1 MTASPTSLP
10 AATPTPEQL
19 REEMERLVVA
29 DLLGPAG
36 GEDETLPGFDRVRDR
51 YLVGMLAPLGTVAAG
66 PERQDDPGSDSD
78 AEAGES
84 DPLAAVPSLF
94 ASSVGISFAVLPET
108 TELKVSA
115 AWGHYLKERGPE
127 PGAEGGDGGDGKG
140 THWQRY
146 PVEDSK
152 VIDLADGPIEPFF
165 VVADQPEVVVKG
177 RCKKTPNAWLI
188 DLFLVNEQDTPKR
201 NRDEAW
207 LFQPQLSVSAPDGSP
222 VFIGRQ
228 EAAPGIPGSRDPED
242 QALDLLYRNDV
253 EFAVGH
259 GTGVHCT
266 PSAGNP
272 TRAVRV
278 ETSVMP
284 RYDVPK
290 TEAPTIAEV
299 PELAG
304 VVLDMKTLAGLD
316 DAGLVA
322 AIRPLADAYSHWLDR
337 QEARINA
344 GADGIRRHDVAARD
358 SLRVARGTLDRLRAG
373 IDLLGTDATA
383 AEAFRFANRA
393 MYLQRVHTVA
403 AGYRRE
409 DPELGV
415 DAALA
420 RADVPRERSWRPF
433 QLAFICVNLPSL
445 TDPKHP
451 ERRKKDGLVDL
462 LFFPTGGG
470 KTEAYLGLTA
480 FTLAIRRL
488 QGMVAGH
495 DGSGGIGVL
504 MRYTLRLLTAQQF
517 QRATAL
523 ICACEVIRREDAAKW
538 GDTPFR
544 IGMWVGLSVTPNR
557 VSDAARALDDARGM
571 GGRQSGRTASPLQLL
586 SCPWC
591 GTEIDPGK
599 HARVDSDLHR
609 VFVYCGDALGSC
621 PFTAAQSGEGLPVV
635 TTDEEIYRLLP
646 GLVIATVDK
655 FAQLPWQGPLHLLF
669 GKAAR
674 RCTRHGYRT
683 PDLDDW
689 VTWDERDKHNKT
701 AALPGATT
709 VACDPLR
716 PPDLIIQ
723 DELHLIAGPLGTL
736 MGLYETA
743 IDRLAAWDVDGIE
756 VRPKIVASTAT
767 IRRAADQVNAIFWR
781 KLAVFPPQVLDAG
794 DSFFAVQRP
803 TSQAPGRR
811 YLGICAP
818 GQRLKAVEIR
828 VFVAALGAAKRLFDQ
843 YGLAAD
849 PWMTLVGYFSAL
861 RELGGMRRLV
871 EDDVANRL
879 RRADRRGLARRRNL
893 VVRELTSR
901 VGSSDIPGMLE
912 LLGARH
918 DPNRDKNAPRPI
930 DVLLAT
936 NMISVGVDVPR
947 LGLMTV
953 VGQPKA
959 TAEYIQATSRVGRD
973 ASGPGLVLTVYN
985 WARPRD
991 LSHYESFEQ
1000 YHATFYRHVEALSV
1014 TPFAARAL
1022 DRGLS
1027 AVLVSLARQD
1037 ELPWNP
1043 NLQAQSVDVRSKEM
1057 LALGEEIAVRAGE
1070 VTGEPGVPV
1079 EVRAQLSQRY
1089 DDWRAQQSKGG
1100 VQLAYRAA
1108 SGAAVP
1114 LLQEPAVGPWST
1126 WSTPTSL
1133 REVEAN
1139 VNLIIDEMDPSLGS
1153 APGFGPAPTP
1163 ADTPPSD
1170 EDDEEP
1176 DEEGAA
1182 PGTGFADEFERA
1194 FRQAQDEMVKSF
1206 GSRAED
1212 AQ

>member
-1 MTASPTSLP
+1 MSEPLP
-10 AATPTPEQL
+10 HPVAVPSPEQL
-19 REEMERLVVA
+19 RSELEQLIA
-29 DLLGPAG
+29 GDLLGPAG
-36 GEDETLPGFDRVRDR
+36 GEDETLPGTGRVSDR
-51 YLVGMLAPLGTVAAG
+51 YLVGMIAPSGTVAADAS
-66 PERQDDPGSDSD
+66 RQDDPGTDSD
-78 AEAGES
+78 GEGGET
-84 DPLAAVPSLF
+84 DPMAAMPSLF
-94 ASSVGISFAVLPET
+94 PSSIGITFAVLADT
-108 TELKVSA
+108 RHLKVTAS
-115 AWGHYLKERGPE
+115 WGRYLKEEGPE
-127 PGAEGGDGGDGKG
+127 PGAGGDEGKG

-146 PVEDSK
+146 PVEGSQ
-152 VIDLADGPIEPFF
+152 IITLADGPAEPFW
-165 VVADQPEVVVKG
+165 VVTDQPDVVVKG
-177 RCKKTPNAWLI
+177 RCKKTASAWLI
-188 DLFLVNEQDTPKR
+188 DLFLVNQQDTPKK

-207 LFQPQLSVSAPDGSP
+207 LFQPRLSVMATDGSP
-222 VFIGRQ
+222 VFIGRH
-228 EAAPGIPGSRDPED
+228 EAVPGLPGSRDPED
-242 QALDLLYRNDV
+242 QALDLLYREYV

-259 GTGVHCT
+259 GTAVHCT
-266 PSAGNP
+266 VAAGNSS
-272 TRAVRV
+272 RAVRV
-278 ETSVMP
+278 ETAVMP
-284 RYDVPK
+284 RYDVPR
-290 TEAPTIAEV
+290 TEAPPVSAV

-304 VVLDMKTLAGLD
+304 VTLDMKTLAELD
-316 DAGLVA
+316 DVALAA
-322 AIRPLADAYSHWLDR
+322 AIRPLADAYGHWLDR
-337 QEARINA
+337 QETRIDA
-344 GADGIRRHDVAARD
+344 GADGIANHLPAAREAV
-358 SLRVARGTLDRLRAG
+358 RKARETLARLRTG
-373 IDLLGTDATA
+373 IDLLGTDTTA
-383 AEAFRFANRA
+383 ADAFRFANRA
-393 MYLQRVHTVA
+393 MYLQRVHSVA

-409 DPELGV
+409 DEALTLDG
-415 DAALA
+415 ALA

-523 ICACEVIRREDAAKW
+523 ICACEVIRREDSEKW

-557 VSDAARALDDARGM
+557 VSDARKALDDARGT
-571 GGRQSGRTASPLQLL
+571 GGRQSGRVASPLQIL

-591 GTEIDPGK
+591 GTAIDAAK
-599 HARVDSDLHR
+599 HARVDEDLHR
-609 VFVYCGDALGSC
+609 VFVYCGDPMGTC
-621 PFTAAQSGEGLPVV
+621 PFTARQSAEGIPVV

-646 GLVIATVDK
+646 GLVIATADK

-669 GKAAR
+669 GKTAR

-683 PDLDDW
+683 PDLDAW
-689 VTWDERDKHNKT
+689 VKGSWEERDKHNKT
-701 AALPGATT
+701 VQLPAATT

-743 IDRLAAWDVDGIE
+743 IDRLAEWEVDGLP

-781 KLAVFPPQVLDAG
+781 RLAVFPPQVLDAG

-803 TSQAPGRR
+803 VNEAPGRR

-828 VFVAALGAAKRLFDQ
+828 VFVAALASAQRLYEQ
-843 YGLAAD
+843 YGASVD
-849 PWMTLVGYFSAL
+849 PWMTLVGYFNAL

-879 RRADRRGLARRRNL
+879 RRADRRGLGRRRNL
-893 VVRELTSR
+893 AVRELTSR
-901 VGSSDIPGMLE
+901 VSSSDIPGMLE
-912 LLGARH
+912 LLGVRH
-918 DPNRDKNAPRPI
+918 DPNASKDGPRPI

-947 LGLMTV
+947 LGLITV
-953 VGQPKA
+953 VGQPKT
-959 TAEYIQATSRVGRD
+959 TAEYIQATSRVGR
-973 ASGPGLVLTVYN
+973 SSEGPGLVLTIYN

-1022 DRGLS
+1022 DRGLT
-1027 AVLVSLARQD
+1027 AVLVSLARQTQ
-1037 ELPWNP
+1037 PAWNP
-1043 NLQAQSVDVRSKEM
+1043 NLTAQVVGVRSAEM
-1057 LALGEEIAVRAGE
+1057 ADLGEEIVERAGE
-1070 VTGEPGVPV
+1070 VTGEAQVLA
-1079 EVRAQLSQRY
+1079 EVRAQLACRY
-1089 DDWRAQQSKGG
+1089 DDWVAFQGKGG
-1100 VQLAYRAA
+1100 VELAYRGA

-1114 LLQEPAVGPWST
+1114 LLQEPAGGPWDR
-1126 WSTPTSL
+1126 WSAPTSL
-1133 REVEAN
+1133 REVEAS
-1139 VNLIIDEMDPSLGS
+1139 VNLIIDEVDPSLGA
-1153 APGFGPAPTP
+1153 APGFGPSAAP
-1163 ADTPPSD
+1163 ADTPSID
-1170 EDDEEP
+1170 EDDEE
-1176 DEEGAA
+1176 EAGEGPPGEALRMAA
-1182 PGTGFADEFERA
+1182 GEVALSGESE
-1194 FRQAQDEMVKSF
+1194 S
-1206 GSRAED
+1206 
-1212 AQ
+1212 

>member
-1 MTASPTSLP
+1 MRDEL
-10 AATPTPEQL
+10 EQL
-19 REEMERLVVA
+19 IVA

-36 GEDETLPGFDRVRDR
+36 GEHETLPGVEHVRDR
-51 YLVGMLAPLGTVAAG
+51 YLVGMIAPVGTVAAG

-78 AEAGES
+78 SEAGES
-84 DPLAAVPSLF
+84 DPLAAAPSLF
-94 ASSVGISFAVLPET
+94 ASSIGISFAVLPET

-127 PGAEGGDGGDGKG
+127 PGAEGSDGGHGKG

-146 PVEDSK
+146 PVEDSQFLT
-152 VIDLADGPIEPFF
+152 VADGPIEPFL
-165 VVADQPEVVVKG
+165 VVADQPEVVIKG
-177 RCKKTPNAWLI
+177 RCKKTTNAWLI
-188 DLFLVNEQDTPKR
+188 DLFLVNEQDTPKF

-207 LFQPQLSVSAPDGSP
+207 LFQPQLAVSAPDGSP

-228 EAAPGIPGSRDPED
+228 EAAPGIPGARDPED
-242 QALDLLYRNDV
+242 QALDLLYRNEV

-259 GTGVHCT
+259 GTGVRCIR
-266 PSAGNP
+266 SASNP
-272 TRAVRV
+272 TRAIRV

-290 TEAPTIAEV
+290 TEAPTMAEV

-304 VVLDMKTLAGLD
+304 VVLDMKTLAELD

-322 AIRPLADAYSHWLDR
+322 AIKPLAAAYEHWLSR

-344 GADGIRRHDVAARD
+344 GADGIKRHDLAARE
-358 SLRVARGTLDRLRAG
+358 SLRLARGTLGRLRAG
-373 IDLLGTDATA
+373 IELLGIDATA
-383 AEAFRFANRA
+383 AEAFRFANHA
-393 MYLQRVHTVA
+393 MYLQRIHTVA
-403 AGYRRE
+403 AGYHRE
-409 DPELGV
+409 DPELTV
-415 DAALA
+415 DAALT
-420 RADVPRERSWRPF
+420 RADIPRERSWRPF
-433 QLAFICVNLPSL
+433 QLAFMCVNLPSL
-445 TDPKHP
+445 ADPKHP
-451 ERRKKDGLVDL
+451 ERRKREGLVDL

-488 QGMVAGH
+488 QGVVAGH
-495 DGSGGIGVL
+495 DGSDGIGVL

-523 ICACEVIRREDAAKW
+523 ICACEVIRGQDIAKW
-538 GDTPFR
+538 GETPFR

-571 GGRQSGRTASPLQLL
+571 GGRQSGRAASPLQLV

-591 GTEIDPGK
+591 GTEIDAGK

-609 VFVYCGDALGSC
+609 VFVYCGDALGAC
-621 PFTAAQSGEGLPVV
+621 PFTAAKSVEGLPVV

-689 VTWDERDKHNKT
+689 VTWDERDKHNRT
-701 AALPGATT
+701 ATLPAATT

-743 IDRLAAWDVDGIE
+743 IDRLAAWIVDDGE

-781 KLAVFPPQVLDAG
+781 QLAVFPPQVLDAG
-794 DSFFAVQRP
+794 DSFFAIQRP
-803 TSQAPGRR
+803 TTQTPGRR

-871 EDDVANRL
+871 EDDVTNRL
-879 RRADRRGLARRRNL
+879 RRTDRRGLARRRNL

-901 VGSSDIPGMLE
+901 VGSSDIPVMLE

-918 DPNRDKNAPRPI
+918 DPNRDKNASRPI

-953 VGQPKA
+953 IGQPKA
-959 TAEYIQATSRVGRD
+959 TAEYIQATSRVGRSND
-973 ASGPGLVLTVYN
+973 GPGLVLTVYN

-1000 YHATFYRHVEALSV
+1000 YHATFYRYVEALSV

-1027 AVLVSLARQD
+1027 AVLVSLARQH
-1037 ELPWNP
+1037 ELRWNP
-1043 NLQAQSVDVRSKEM
+1043 NLQAQAVDVRSKEM
-1057 LALGEEIAVRAGE
+1057 TALGDEVALRAGE
-1070 VTGEPGVPV
+1070 VTGEPRVPG

-1089 DDWRAQQSKGG
+1089 DDWKAQQSKGG

-1114 LLQEPAVGPWST
+1114 LLLEPTVGEWST

-1139 VNLIIDEMDPSLGS
+1139 VNLIIDEMDASLRS
-1153 APGFGPAPTP
+1153 APDFGTPQAP
-1163 ADTPPSD
+1163 ADTAPSD
-1170 EDDEEP
+1170 EDDDEPGEEAELV
-1176 DEEGAA
+1176 DE
-1182 PGTGFADEFERA
+1182 GFAGTFRRA
-1194 FRQAQDEMVKSF
+1194 FLNAQDALAK
-1206 GSRAED
+1206 GLRDRAED
-1212 AQ
+1212 NK